1 MPAEFLQQLLAK
13 PQALAVAAG
22 FLGMLVFTGLPRLP
36 LILLAS
42 PAAAHPGA
50 HLHPHDGGLWLLGVS
65 ALTIALAGYV
75 AFGRRK

>member
-1 MPAEFLQQLLAK
+1 MK
-13 PQALAVAAG
+13 YV
-22 FLGMLVFTGLPRLP
+22 LP

-65 ALTIALAGYV
+65 LLTIALAGYV